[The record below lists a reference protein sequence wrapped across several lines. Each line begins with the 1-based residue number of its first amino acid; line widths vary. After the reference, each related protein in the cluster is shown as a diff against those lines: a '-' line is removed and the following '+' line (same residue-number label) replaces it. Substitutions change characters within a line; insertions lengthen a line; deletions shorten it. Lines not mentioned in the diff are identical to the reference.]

1 MDHNVTDLNSR
12 RGRRA
17 SVSDADID
25 AVIVQMMEA
34 NQGLLPSGEAVYEAV
49 GSARTRC
56 FARLKFWQRQGE
68 AQRLENPAQL
78 PTAVLE
84 GLQLVMTR
92 LDQDVQ
98 ARLAHRETEWELER
112 IDLNSQIAHARKRE
126 LAELYRREDLE
137 KQLAAL
143 EHRLVAGQAENTRLW
158 EKNSE
163 LQRQVEQHKAQ
174 AEATQHIAEERAK
187 ELATSRSARAQLEHS
202 VEQHRESYTRLQE
215 EWRCLQE
222 EQARLKAQ
230 YQDVVSSATTQR
242 QLFDRMET
250 MWYQR
255 SQQYEATIET
265 LHQQLQAEAE
275 ENLARQEQVQQ
286 LQSRLDELPAI
297 IEQRTERRMA
307 SLQALVEDMKQQFQT
322 WPLSSALDTRRQAAY
337 AKVMNTILDQAGISA
352 EVFGEAQGAVER
364 LRWQAGT
371 HEDIALMIASLKTLP
386 AEYRNTVNADFPT
399 VEAFIKQSCDIL
411 DR

>member
-12 RGRRA
+12 RGRRE

-56 FARLKFWQRQGE
+56 FARLKYWQRQGE
-68 AQRLENPAQL
+68 AQRLENPNQL
-78 PTAVLE
+78 PGSVLD

-92 LDQDVQ
+92 LEQDVQ
-98 ARLAHRETEWELER
+98 ARMNDQFTEWELER
-112 IDLNSQIAHARKRE
+112 IDLHSQIANARKRE
-126 LAELYRREDLE
+126 LEEIYRREDLE

-143 EHRLVAGQAENTRLW
+143 EHRLVASQTENTRLW
-158 EKNSE
+158 ERNSE

-174 AEATQHIAEERAK
+174 AEANQQIAEERAK
-187 ELATSRSARAQLEHS
+187 ELAASRSARSQLEQS

-230 YQDVVSSATTQR
+230 YQDVVSSATTQQ
-242 QLFDRMET
+242 QLFDRLET

-255 SQQYEATIET
+255 TQQYEATIES
-265 LHQQLQAEAE
+265 LRQQLKAEAD
-275 ENLARQEQVQQ
+275 ENHARQEHVRQ
-286 LQSRLDELPAI
+286 LQYKLDELPAI
-297 IEQRTERRMA
+297 IEQRTESRVA
-307 SLQALVEDMKQQFQT
+307 SLQSLVEDVKQQFQT
-322 WPLSSALDTRRQAAY
+322 WTLSSAQDAPRQAAY
-337 AKVMNTILDQAGISA
+337 AKVMNAILDQAGISPEA
-352 EVFGEAQGAVER
+352 FGEAQGAVER

-371 HEDIALMIASLKTLP
+371 NDDITAMIAVLQTLP
-386 AEYRNTVNADFPT
+386 GERIKNVCSGFQTVDTFMSHAAAIT
-399 VEAFIKQSCDIL
+399 K
-411 DR
+411 R

>member
-12 RGRRA
+12 RGRRE

-34 NQGLLPSGEAVYEAV
+34 NQGLLPSGEAVYEEV

-56 FARLKFWQRQGE
+56 FARLKYWQRQGE
-68 AQRLENPAQL
+68 AQRLENPNQL
-78 PTAVLE
+78 PGSVLD

-92 LDQDVQ
+92 LEQDVQ
-98 ARLAHRETEWELER
+98 ARMNDQFTEWELER
-112 IDLNSQIAHARKRE
+112 IDLHSQIANARKRE
-126 LAELYRREDLE
+126 LEEIYRREDLE

-143 EHRLVAGQAENTRLW
+143 EHRLVASQTENTRLW

-174 AEATQHIAEERAK
+174 AEANQQIAEERAK
-187 ELATSRSARAQLEHS
+187 ELAASRSARAQLEQS

-242 QLFDRMET
+242 QLFDRLET

-255 SQQYEATIET
+255 TQQHEATIES
-265 LHQQLQAEAE
+265 LRQQLKAEAD
-275 ENLARQEQVQQ
+275 ENHARQEHVRQ
-286 LQSRLDELPAI
+286 LQYKLDELPAI
-297 IEQRTERRMA
+297 IEQRTESRVA
-307 SLQALVEDMKQQFQT
+307 SLQSLVEDVKQQFQT
-322 WPLSSALDTRRQAAY
+322 WTLSSAQDAPRQAAY
-337 AKVMNTILDQAGISA
+337 AKVMNAILDQAGISPEA
-352 EVFGEAQGAVER
+352 FGEAQAAVER

-371 HEDIALMIASLKTLP
+371 NDDITAMIAVLQTLP
-386 AEYRNTVNADFPT
+386 GERIKNVCSGFQTVDTFMSHAAAIT
-399 VEAFIKQSCDIL
+399 KS
-411 DR
+411 